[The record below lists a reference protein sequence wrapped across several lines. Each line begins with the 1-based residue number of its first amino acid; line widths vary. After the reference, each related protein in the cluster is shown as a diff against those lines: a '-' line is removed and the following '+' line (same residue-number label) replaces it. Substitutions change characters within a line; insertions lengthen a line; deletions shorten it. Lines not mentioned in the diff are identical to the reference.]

1 MFDVENKDKATVKS
15 NEKIKQKYNF
25 VELKIDHKKV
35 EAEVVSD
42 IINDMPYKHIKT
54 DQEYVQQTTDDAQ
67 KQLNI
72 K

>member
-1 MFDVENKDKATVKS
+1 MFDVENKDKATVNS

-42 IINDMPYKHIKT
+42 IINDMPYKHTKT
-54 DQEYVQQTTDDAQ
+54 DQEYVRQTTDDAK